1 MSVNNISM
9 GELSM
14 KNNIKGLK
22 YEVKGK
28 KLVIEVDLDR
38 INRLGE
44 EDLSSSGKSYI
55 VGTTGGNIK
64 LDGEYSFVSLGV
76 NCFASKDYIAGRK
89 EIARQKE
96 LFRAESKKDEEINAL
111 KGEMAELKAML
122 AAALKA
128 AAPAEKAEVKTT
140 PATAK
145 AGK

>member
-1 MSVNNISM
+1 MEN
-9 GELSM
+9 
-14 KNNIKGLK
+14 KIKGLK

-38 INRLGE
+38 VNRLGE
-44 EDLSSSGKSYI
+44 EDLSASGKSYI
-55 VGTTGGNIK
+55 VGTTGGNIR

-96 LFRAESKKDEEINAL
+96 LFKAESKKDEEINAL

-128 AAPAEKAEVKTT
+128 SAPAEKAEVKTESKTT

>member
-1 MSVNNISM
+1 
-9 GELSM
+9 M

-96 LFRAESKKDEEINAL
+96 LFKAESKKDEEIKAL

-128 AAPAEKAEVKTT
+128 AAPTEKAEVKTT

>member
-1 MSVNNISM
+1 MEN
-9 GELSM
+9 
-14 KNNIKGLK
+14 KIKGLK

-76 NCFASKDYIAGRK
+76 NCFASKDYIAGRR

-96 LFRAESKKDEEINAL
+96 LFKAESKKDEEINAL

-128 AAPAEKAEVKTT
+128 SAPAEKAEVKTT
-140 PATAK
+140 TATAK